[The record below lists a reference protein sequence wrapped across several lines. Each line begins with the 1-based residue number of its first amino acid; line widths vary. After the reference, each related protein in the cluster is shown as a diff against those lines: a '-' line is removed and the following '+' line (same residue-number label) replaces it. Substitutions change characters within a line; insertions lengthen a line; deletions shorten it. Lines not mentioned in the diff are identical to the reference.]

1 MAETAT
7 SSGADLNRVNSS
19 AELPP
24 LQEVTGRNYV
34 TLRQFCTL
42 VGISYQTG
50 LRWVKPD
57 KSDKVKVKAIHVGG
71 GWRIYEEELRR
82 FLDHGNRDD

>member
-1 MAETAT
+1 MVAD
-7 SSGADLNRVNSS
+7 SSTTELDQVNSS

-24 LQEVTGRNYV
+24 LEELTGRNYV

-42 VGISYQTG
+42 VGRTYQTG

-57 KSDKVKVKAIHVGG
+57 KDGKVKVKAVHVGG

-82 FLDHGNRDD
+82 FLDHGNREG